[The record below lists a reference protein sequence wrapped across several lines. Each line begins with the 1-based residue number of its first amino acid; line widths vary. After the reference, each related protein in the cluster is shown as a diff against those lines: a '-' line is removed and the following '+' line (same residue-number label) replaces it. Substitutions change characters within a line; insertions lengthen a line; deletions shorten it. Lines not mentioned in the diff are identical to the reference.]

1 MTAESRT
8 IPSPTPAPSR
18 ASRWQRLERLLA
30 VVLLFAALLT
40 GLATFLAMTGR
51 LPWIE
56 GPRSILALLALDLA
70 LLVCFGALIVRRLVR
85 LWMERR
91 REAAGARLH
100 TRLVGL
106 FALVSVLPSLTIA
119 VFAVLLFDFGLQS
132 WFSERVSTAVKESL
146 AVAQAYEQE
155 HRQTINADVLAM
167 ASDLGR
173 SGRLLVLDPNQFA
186 RLVTNQAS
194 VRGLTE
200 AVVFQRSG
208 RIFARAGLGSLL
220 ESRPNLPEGALDRA
234 ERGSVVI
241 LSGDESSRVRALVK
255 LDFYVDTY
263 LLVGRLIDPRV
274 VGHLERTSAAV
285 QVYEEIEGERTGLI
299 ITFALIFFLVTV
311 LLLLAASWVGLAFAD
326 RLSRPIGRLIAA
338 AERVGTG
345 DLSVRIEDIDPGD
358 EVGTLG
364 YTFNRMTGDLQ
375 RQQGELLEA
384 NRQIE
389 ARRRFIETVLSGVSA
404 GVIGLDG
411 ERRVTLVNR
420 SACDLLSLREDQLK
434 GRRISNL
441 SREIRDLLDT
451 AERRP
456 GRVQERQVTL
466 SRRDGF
472 NRTFLVRVVSEP
484 EEGRSRGFVF
494 TFDDVTELL
503 SAQRKAAWADVAR
516 RIAHEIK
523 NPLTPIQLSAERL
536 KRKYLKQI
544 ETDREIFEACTD
556 TIVRQVGDI
565 GRMVDEFSSFARMPT
580 PVMSRQDLG
589 HLTEQAVSLQAGAA
603 RRGVEFRFEAAGS
616 PLWVVADPGQVR
628 QALTNLL
635 QNAAESVE
643 ARRLDQERRGE
654 APMPG
659 LVVARVLSGAE
670 GPEVAVEDN
679 GRGLPA
685 QERERLTEPYVTT
698 REKGT
703 GLGLAIVK
711 KIMED
716 HGGTL
721 VLADREEGPG
731 ARAVLRF
738 GVAGEALGETAP
750 DGDNRAAE

>member
-8 IPSPTPAPSR
+8 IPSPISAGAR
-18 ASRWQRLERLLA
+18 GLRWQRLERLLA
-30 VVLLFAALLT
+30 IVLLFAALLT
-40 GLATFLAMTGR
+40 GLTTFLAMTGR

-56 GPRSILALLALDLA
+56 GPRSIIALLALDLA
-70 LLVCFGALIVRRLVR
+70 LLLCFGVLIARRVVR

-173 SGRLLVLDPNQFA
+173 SGRLLALDPNQFA

-220 ESRPNLPEGALDRA
+220 EGRPNLPEGALDRA

-263 LLVGRLIDPRV
+263 LLVGRLVDPRV

-299 ITFALIFFLVTV
+299 ITFALIFFLVAV

-326 RLSRPIGRLIAA
+326 RLSQPIGRLIAA

-345 DLSVRIEDIDPGD
+345 DLSVRVEDIEPGD

-364 YTFNRMTGDLQ
+364 HTFNRMTGDLQ

-404 GVIGLDG
+404 GVIGLDS
-411 ERRVTLVNR
+411 EQRVTLVNR
-420 SACDLLSLREDQLK
+420 SACKLLSLREDQLK
-434 GRRISNL
+434 GRRIGNL
-441 SREIRDLLDT
+441 SREIRDLLEV
-451 AERRP
+451 ARRRP

-472 NRTFLVRVVSEP
+472 NRTFLVRVVAEADES
-484 EEGRSRGFVF
+484 GTRGFVF

-580 PVMSRQDLG
+580 PVMSRHDLG
-589 HLTEQAVSLQAGAA
+589 HLTEQAVSLQSGAA
-603 RRGVEFRFEAAGS
+603 RPGVTFHCEAAAS
-616 PLWVVADPGQVR
+616 PLWVVADPGQIR

-635 QNAAESVE
+635 QNAADSVE
-643 ARRLDQERRGE
+643 ARRLEQERRGE
-654 APMPG
+654 TPTPG
-659 LVVARVLSGAE
+659 RVVARVYAGAE
-670 GPEVAVEDN
+670 GPEVAIEDD

-716 HGGTL
+716 HGGKL
-721 VLADREEGPG
+721 ILGDRAEGPG
-731 ARAVLRF
+731 ALAVLRF
-738 GVAGEALGETAP
+738 GVAVAATERTP
-750 DGDNRAAE
+750 SDDGNRAAE